1 MKPVRKKNAYVA
13 KLGGSTP
20 TVVRLSQVR
29 IRQVGMLDNSAGTVF
44 TFSIAGSAGA
54 LGSHGPAVDFI
65 GGIDDAALATSLE
78 NNKIWFN
85 NDLGHEDLIPMFRR
99 SVAEDCVSAL
109 ASKTLRPR
117 HISINGK
124 VYSGPMGPGIL
135 EAAGGSLM
143 GWWANVVLEAHGLY
157 FYQKRFGIRWIV
169 RELEMVK
176 EDPRILDMRAV
187 SEDAGASRRE
197 IEASWT
203 EELAKFKDRHA
214 KAEALLNLAKSRDTP
229 DMEWN
234 ALLEKCNAWINFI
247 NK

>member
-1 MKPVRKKNAYVA
+1 
-13 KLGGSTP
+13 
-20 TVVRLSQVR
+20 
-29 IRQVGMLDNSAGTVF
+29 
-44 TFSIAGSAGA
+44 
-54 LGSHGPAVDFI
+54 
-65 GGIDDAALATSLE
+65 
-78 NNKIWFN
+78 
-85 NDLGHEDLIPMFRR
+85 
-99 SVAEDCVSAL
+99 
-109 ASKTLRPR
+109 
-117 HISINGK
+117 
-124 VYSGPMGPGIL
+124 
-135 EAAGGSLM
+135 
-143 GWWANVVLEAHGLY
+143 
-157 FYQKRFGIRWIV
+157 
-169 RELEMVK
+169 MVK